1 MAGGAAGVLGAWRG
15 VSLDVRETTGW
26 EAAHRR
32 AAGVPRPDRG
42 PVRRG
47 LLLSLDRGRLH
58 RGRRQGALRPLH
70 QGDRGAGVRRPDP
83 QRAGAVGAGRHG
95 PALLRHRG
103 SHHASGNPLPAVRP
117 DRLGGGGGLGRPV
130 PDLAARRLPG
140 APRRPARPGPRRPG
154 LDPRPAARRAARRAQ
169 RGRRR
174 MTSAHAPVLLNEVV
188 DALQPR
194 AGQTVVDGTF
204 GAGGY
209 SRALLAT
216 GARVIAFDRDPT
228 ARRFAQGLPAE
239 RFRLV
244 ERRFSELDA
253 ETGEGAVD
261 AVVFDIGVSS
271 MQLDEAE
278 RGFSFMRDGP
288 LDMRMAADGPT
299 AADLVN
305 EAEPAELAR
314 ILFVYGEER
323 ESRRI
328 ARAIAR
334 RREEQP
340 FTRTLELAEFIEKAL
355 GGRRGAKVHPA
366 TRSFQAIR
374 IAVNEELS
382 ELEAGLAAA
391 ERALKTGGRLCVVT
405 FHSLEDRIVKT
416 FFAVRAGK
424 TPAGSRHAPP
434 VEAAAAPSFQLLFNG
449 AQAPSAAE
457 LAANPRAR
465 SAKLRAAVRTDAPVW
480 RAAA

>member
-1 MAGGAAGVLGAWRG
+1 M
-15 VSLDVRETTGW
+15 
-26 EAAHRR
+26 
-32 AAGVPRPDRG
+32 
-42 PVRRG
+42 
-47 LLLSLDRGRLH
+47 
-58 RGRRQGALRPLH
+58 
-70 QGDRGAGVRRPDP
+70 
-83 QRAGAVGAGRHG
+83 
-95 PALLRHRG
+95 
-103 SHHASGNPLPAVRP
+103 N
-117 DRLGGGGGLGRPV
+117 
-130 PDLAARRLPG
+130 
-140 APRRPARPGPRRPG
+140 AP
-154 LDPRPAARRAARRAQ
+154 
-169 RGRRR
+169 
-174 MTSAHAPVLLNEVV
+174 HIPVLLNEVV
-188 DALQPR
+188 DAMQPA
-194 AGQTVVDGTF
+194 AGKILVDGTF

-209 SRALLAT
+209 SRALLAR
-216 GARVIAFDRDPT
+216 GPSVIAFDRDPS
-228 ARRFAQGLPAE
+228 ARRFAEGLPAD

-244 ERRFSELDA
+244 EGRFSELDA

-261 AVVFDIGVSS
+261 GVVLDIGVSS

-305 EAEPAELAR
+305 EAEPAEIAR
-314 ILFVYGEER
+314 ILYVYGEER

-340 FTRTLELAEFIEKAL
+340 FSRTLELAEFIEKTL

-374 IAVNEELS
+374 IAVNEELA

-391 ERALKTGGRLCVVT
+391 ERALKTDGRLCVVT

-416 FFAVRAGK
+416 FMAVRAGK
-424 TPAGSRHAPP
+424 TPGGSRHAPP
-434 VEAAAAPSFQLLFNG
+434 AHAAAAPSFQLLFNG
-449 AQAPSAAE
+449 AQGPSDAE
-457 LAANPRAR
+457 LAVNPRAR
-465 SAKLRAAVRTDAPVW
+465 SAKLRAAVRTDAPAW